1 MKGLLIFNLEVSR
14 TGFAVFISPAT
25 FFRPILEQGFEAQ
38 LDGVFKSESDSLT
51 FLEDFLSNR

>member
-1 MKGLLIFNLEVSR
+1 MVFYYLPVFEGVMIF
-14 TGFAVFISPAT
+14 FH
-25 FFRPILEQGFEAQ
+25 PILEQGFEAQ